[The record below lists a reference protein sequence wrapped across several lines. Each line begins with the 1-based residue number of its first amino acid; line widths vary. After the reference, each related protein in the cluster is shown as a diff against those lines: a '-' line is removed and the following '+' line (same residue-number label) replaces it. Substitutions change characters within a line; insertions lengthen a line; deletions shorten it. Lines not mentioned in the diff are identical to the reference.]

1 MSKRTFIAA
10 PRIPFRRVALTIA
23 VLATCGAAHAQQ
35 DTTTT
40 APDQNLDRV
49 TVTGSNLRRADTET
63 PSPVQVIT
71 LDEIKQSG
79 YTDVSDVLHNLTANG
94 AGTLSQSFGGAFAAG
109 ASGIALRGLTV
120 GATLVLIDGHRM
132 VPNALS
138 DDGERSFVDVSQI
151 PLEAIDRIEVLK
163 DGASSIYGSDA
174 IAGVINVILKKSYVG
189 NEVSAEAGISKYS
202 DGRMRQA
209 TGTFGFGDLDAD
221 GHNAYLALEYRE
233 QDPISVSNRPYLAQ
247 QNFTSQGGNDLT
259 PTNPSALNGG
269 LANSVSGYFTTPAN
283 TSTPTSFLPG
293 CNATLYYANLCAK
306 QPNNILIQTPT
317 QNINVLG
324 AYTQNLGGGWQ
335 LALKASLFDEH
346 TSTNTGEFTTPG
358 SSPYVSAVFGPGV
371 SPTLYAPGG
380 TGIITTVPTNYPG
393 NKTGG
398 PAYLTV
404 NLPVLANSS
413 EDSQNYRFAA
423 DLTGSLFGWDMTLS
437 AGYSENLIYTT
448 ERSLDP
454 AALEAALNNP
464 TTPFRVGSAYGLNS
478 AAAIAA
484 VFPTIQGK
492 ATDQLAYVTAEASR
506 DIYQLPGGPLSFGV
520 GLDYRHQDLD
530 AEAPPAI
537 AEGLAAGNNAFA
549 VGTQNVGA
557 VYMELAAPIFKW
569 LEVDASVRHDDYA
582 GSFSNTDP
590 KIGFKISPIEQIAFR
605 GTYSEGFRAP
615 NPAENGDA
623 GESFLLGQFAD
634 PVLCPNAPTQNA
646 NGSAN
651 YDVPGNYPKECTKTP
666 IFLQISNPNL
676 KPETSHSYTAGIIV
690 EPVKGYSVSL
700 DYYNITIENQIVGAT
715 SDPTYFDNL
724 LETGAGAVRGGAVPE
739 EYVEPDGTI
748 TTKTPP
754 VGSVAY
760 YPVGYIND
768 SSTQTSGVDLDA
780 RAKFDLWKGWGRL
793 TFDLTETHV
802 FHYVQKFDDSGA
814 TDLAGTHGP
823 SEVSGDTGNP
833 RDRAQFIVTYDR
845 GPLTVT
851 GTTNWTSGYSV
862 VDPSQGQV
870 TCDEALE
877 EGYESYFA
885 GGTAPSKYCR
895 VKAFTEFDLY
905 ANYKITKAL
914 SVHAS
919 ILNLFNQ
926 NAPLDYATY
935 GGGTNGSSIPYQPS
949 FAQYGAIGRYFTV
962 GAQYRF

>member
-1 MSKRTFIAA
+1 MQKRTSGAHSG
-10 PRIPFRRVALTIA
+10 FRFQKLSLVVA
-23 VLATCGAAHAQQ
+23 VLATCGSAYAQQ
-35 DTTTT
+35 DTSGTS
-40 APDQNLDRV
+40 DQQLDRI

-132 VPNALS
+132 APNALS

-189 NEVSAEAGISKYS
+189 GEVSAEAGISKYM
-202 DGRMRQA
+202 DGRMRHV
-209 TGTFGFGDLDAD
+209 TGTYGWGDLDAD
-221 GHNAYLALEYRE
+221 GHNAYIALEYRE
-233 QDPISVSNRPYLAQ
+233 QDPIYVSNRPYLSQ
-247 QNFTSQGGNDLT
+247 RDFTSQGGNDLT
-259 PTNPSALNGG
+259 ATNPSALNAG
-269 LANSVSGYFTTPAN
+269 LAASTTGYFTTPGN
-283 TSTPTSFLPG
+283 TTTPTSFLPG
-293 CNATLYYANLCAK
+293 CNSTLYYANLCPKEA
-306 QPNNILIQTPT
+306 NNVLIQTPT
-317 QNINVLG
+317 QNINVL
-324 AYTQNLGGGWQ
+324 ASYTQNLGSGWQ
-335 LALKASLFDEH
+335 LSMKASLFDEH
-346 TSTNTGEFTTPG
+346 NSTNQGDFSTPG
-358 SSPYVSAVFGPGV
+358 NTPYVSAIFGPGV

-380 TGIITTVPTNYPG
+380 TGIITTVPVTYPG
-393 NKTGG
+393 NTTGG
-398 PAYLTV
+398 AAYLNAV
-404 NLPVLANSS
+404 IPVLAQSS

-423 DLTGSLFGWDMTLS
+423 DLTGTIMGWDVSLS

-448 ERSLDP
+448 ETVENV
-454 AALEAALNNP
+454 AALNAALNNVAN
-464 TTPFRVGSAYGLNS
+464 PFRVGNAYYLNS
-478 AAAIAA
+478 ASTIASI
-484 VFPTIQGK
+484 FPTVQGK
-492 ATDQLAYVTAEASR
+492 ATDQLSYVTAEASR
-506 DIYQLPGGPLSFGV
+506 DVYQLPGGPLSIGF

-530 AEAPPAI
+530 AEAPQAI
-537 AEGLAAGNNAFA
+537 SDGLVAGNNAFA
-549 VGTQNVGA
+549 VGTQNVAA
-557 VYMELAAPIFKW
+557 VYAEAAAPIFKW
-569 LEVDASVRHDDYA
+569 LEVDASVRHDSYA

-590 KIGFKISPIEQIAFR
+590 KVGFKITPIEQLTFR

-634 PVLCPNAPTQNA
+634 PVLCPAAPTTNA
-646 NGSAN
+646 NGTAN
-651 YDVPGNYPKECTKTP
+651 YNQPGNYPQECTKTP
-666 IFLQISNPNL
+666 IFLQTSNPDL
-676 KPETSHSYTAGIIV
+676 KPEKSHSYTAGFIL

-715 SDPTYFDNL
+715 SDPAYFDNIL
-724 LETGAGAVRGGAVPE
+724 ATGSGAVRGAPVPE
-739 EYVEPDGTI
+739 EYVEANGTI
-748 TTKTPP
+748 VTATPP

-768 SSTQTSGVDLDA
+768 SSTTTSGVDLDA
-780 RAKFDLWKGWGRL
+780 RAKLNLWKDWGRL

-802 FHYVQKFDDSGA
+802 FHYVQKFDDSGSY
-814 TDLAGTHGP
+814 DLAGTHGP

-833 RDRAQFIVTYDR
+833 RDRAQFVVTYDR

-870 TCDEALE
+870 SCQDALE
-877 EGYESYFA
+877 DGYEAYFA

-895 VKAFTEFDLY
+895 VKAYTEFDLY
-905 ANYKITKAL
+905 ANYKVTKAL

-935 GGGTNGSSIPYQPS
+935 GGGTNSSEIPYSPS
-949 FAQYGAIGRYFTV
+949 FAQYGAIGRYFTI
-962 GAQYRF
+962 GAEYRF